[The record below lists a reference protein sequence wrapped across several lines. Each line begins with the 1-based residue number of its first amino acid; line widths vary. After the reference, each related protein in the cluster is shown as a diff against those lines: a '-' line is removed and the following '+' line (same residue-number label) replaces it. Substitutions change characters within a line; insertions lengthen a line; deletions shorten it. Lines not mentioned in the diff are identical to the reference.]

1 MINVYLLTD
10 LTFFIMKKIFI
21 VLLFVVL
28 ACGTFFMAFEKNA
41 KAQLCGFDDR
51 NVCCKSGS
59 SCYCLDPE

>member
-1 MINVYLLTD
+1 
-10 LTFFIMKKIFI
+10 MKKIFI